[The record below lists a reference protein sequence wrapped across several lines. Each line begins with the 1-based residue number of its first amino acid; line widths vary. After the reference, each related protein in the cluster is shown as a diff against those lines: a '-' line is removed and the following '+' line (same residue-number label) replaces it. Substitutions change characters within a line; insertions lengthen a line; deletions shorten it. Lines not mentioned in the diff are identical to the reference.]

1 MRIVQVIPNPDC
13 DNFLSL
19 VKQKQRD
26 LRKIKRGT
34 FLRVTA
40 NRWKHVSYSGYIDFL
55 KVHKSI
61 SIFEVKTK
69 AEKANDWQLL
79 HSFLGFLDRHFSDQI
94 QSITILYRD

>member
-40 NRWKHVSYSGYIDFL
+40 NRWKHVSYSGYIDFS

-61 SIFEVKTK
+61 SIFEVKAK
-69 AEKANDWQLL
+69 ATGANEWQLL
-79 HSFLGFLDRHFSDQI
+79 HSFLGFLDRHFNEKI